1 MLHCVYIG
9 EDNKTMKVETPTR
22 MKHILPLLVA
32 AVLLFGAC
40 ERSEYTTRITGT
52 LYTDSTLTVPV
63 TNDTVWFYDYT
74 YHGKHPDSIPIGH
87 ALTDNLG
94 RFGFLD
100 WNVDFSTYDPRYE
113 SKIHVEHGNFVIVH
127 LTDTLFCGQYSGWY
141 KELILYPGKNHIPHY
156 YD

>member
-1 MLHCVYIG
+1 MLYCVYIG
-9 EDNKTMKVETPTR
+9 EDNKTMKVETPNR

-63 TNDTVWFYDYT
+63 ANDTVWFYDYT
-74 YHGKHPDSIPIGH
+74 YHGNRPDSILIGH
-87 ALTDNLG
+87 ALTDQEG

-100 WNVDFSTYDPRYE
+100 WSVDVSSYDPRYE
-113 SKIHVEHGNFVIVH
+113 SKFKIEFGPFIIVH
-127 LTDTLFCGQYSGWY
+127 WPDTLFRGEYSGKY
-141 KELILYPGKNHIPHY
+141 NQLVLYPGKYKIQQY
-156 YD
+156 

>member
-1 MLHCVYIG
+1 
-9 EDNKTMKVETPTR
+9 

-63 TNDTVWFYDYT
+63 ANDTVWFYDYT
-74 YHGKHPDSIPIGH
+74 YHGNRPDSILIGH
-87 ALTDNLG
+87 ALTDQEG

-100 WNVDFSTYDPRYE
+100 WSVDVSSYDPRYE
-113 SKIHVEHGNFVIVH
+113 SKFKIDFGQFIIVH
-127 LTDTLFCGQYSGWY
+127 WPDTLFRGEYSGKY
-141 KELILYPGKNHIPHY
+141 NQLVLYPGKYKIQQY
-156 YD
+156 

>member
-1 MLHCVYIG
+1 
-9 EDNKTMKVETPTR
+9 MKVETPNR

-32 AVLLFGAC
+32 LLLFGAC

-63 TNDTVWFYDYT
+63 ANDTVWFYNFTPWATNRDST
-74 YHGKHPDSIPIGH
+74 YHEWLLGH
-87 ALTDNLG
+87 ALTDSKG

-100 WNVDFSTYDPRYE
+100 WNVDFSTYDPSYE
-113 SKIHVEHGNFVIVH
+113 SKFKVDYGNFIIVH
-127 LTDTLFCGQYSGWY
+127 STDTLFCGKYSGWY
-141 KELILYPGKNHIPHY
+141 IDLILYPGKNQIPHY

>member
-1 MLHCVYIG
+1 
-9 EDNKTMKVETPTR
+9 MKVETPNR

-63 TNDTVWFYDYT
+63 ANDTVWFYDYT
-74 YHGKHPDSIPIGH
+74 YHGNRPDSILIGH
-87 ALTDNLG
+87 ALTDQEG

-100 WNVDFSTYDPRYE
+100 WSVDVSSYDPRYE
-113 SKIHVEHGNFVIVH
+113 SKFQFDFGQFIIVH
-127 LTDTLFCGQYSGWY
+127 WPDTLFRGEYSGKY
-141 KELILYPGKNHIPHY
+141 NQLVLYPGKYKIQQY
-156 YD
+156 